1 MCARLPVEG
10 CRTAAES
17 EPDSCMSCSHV
28 IGLAHAHRLHAHAA
42 DQVSGGDLQ
51 VTSDQTRLSIV
62 WELLVGGLVA
72 VGSLRCIEPHKGRQ
86 QKLASFYFC

>member
-28 IGLAHAHRLHAHAA
+28 IGLAPADAHRLHAHAA

-62 WELLVGGLVA
+62 GELLVGGLVA
-72 VGSLRCIEPHKGRQ
+72 VGSLRVLNHMKAVRRN
-86 QKLASFYFC
+86 

>member
-28 IGLAHAHRLHAHAA
+28 IGLAPAGAHRLHAHAA

-72 VGSLRCIEPHKGRQ
+72 VGSLRVLNHTKAVRRN
-86 QKLASFYFC
+86 